1 MNTDKDFQ
9 AWVRRQPSCVSG
21 CFSEWQDGEGRC
33 EFAHVRRVARGSGVG
48 IKPPFSGVPL
58 THKEH
63 AMQHR
68 RGEAYVLAAN
78 GIVTDDAA
86 AWFEAKADEY
96 WERWRKER
104 NVS

>member
-1 MNTDKDFQ
+1 M
-9 AWVRRQPSCVSG
+9 
-21 CFSEWQDGEGRC
+21 
-33 EFAHVRRVARGSGVG
+33 G
-48 IKPPFSGVPL
+48 IKPLFSGVPL

-96 WERWRKER
+96 LARWKGK